1 MIIQFFETAFEDPF
15 LKRMILS
22 CVLLIIFSLVSYLIK
37 KPSFYKKATNP
48 TTLLVVRW
56 TSYFIMIAYFFVLIP
71 IWFKQDQL
79 TQFLNTFGHPVLD
92 KLFKSL
98 LLFIP
103 IQIVLFFIRRFINS
117 LHLPLEKKHRARK
130 HANLIGSIIFLILL
144 VPLWAGTSHEWTTIL
159 SVIGAGVALALH
171 DVLLNLA
178 GWAYIAIRRPF
189 KTGDRIEID
198 GVKGD
203 VIDIRYFVSTLLEV
217 GNWVDA
223 EQSTG
228 RVVDVPHGHIFRK
241 PMYNY
246 TKGFEYIW
254 NEYSVLITFESQWEK
269 LKAFLTQC
277 GDEESH
283 EIQTHVKTKI
293 DRMANKYL
301 IYYHQLTPIVY
312 TRILDSGIQLTLRY
326 LTDAKL
332 RRSGENNIS
341 QKVLHFVNEAKDIDF
356 AYPTIRYY
364 K

>member
-1 MIIQFFETAFEDPF
+1 MQIFETVFEDPF
-15 LKRMILS
+15 LKKMILS
-22 CVLLIIFSLVSYLIK
+22 VCLLIVFSLFAYFIK
-37 KPSFYKKATNP
+37 KPSLYEKTTNP

-56 TSYFIMIAYFFVLIP
+56 ISYFIMITYFFILIP
-71 IWFKQDQL
+71 IWFTNEQL
-79 TQFLNTFGHPVLD
+79 LQFLNTFDHPVLD
-92 KLFKSL
+92 KLFKSF
-98 LLFIP
+98 LLFVP
-103 IQIVLFFIRRFINS
+103 IQVVLFFVRRFINS
-117 LHLPLEKKHRARK
+117 LHLSLEKKHRARK
-130 HANLIGSIIFLILL
+130 HANLIGSIIFLVLL
-144 VPLWAGTSHEWTTIL
+144 VPLWAGTSHQWTTIL
-159 SVIGAGVALALH
+159 SVVGAGIALALH

-178 GWAYIAIRRPF
+178 GWAYISIRHPF
-189 KTGDRIEID
+189 RTGDRIEID

-203 VIDIRYFVSTLLEV
+203 VIDIRYFVSTLLEI

-228 RVVDVPHGHIFRK
+228 RVVDIPHGHIFRK
-241 PMYNY
+241 PLYNY

-254 NEYSVLITFESQWEK
+254 NEYSVLLTFESDWER
-269 LKAFLTQC
+269 LKPFLVQC
-277 GDEESH
+277 GEDESH

-312 TRILDSGIQLTLRY
+312 TKILESGVQLTLRY

-332 RRSGENNIS
+332 RRSSENSIS
-341 QKVLHFVNEAKDIDF
+341 QKVLHFVQDSKDIDF